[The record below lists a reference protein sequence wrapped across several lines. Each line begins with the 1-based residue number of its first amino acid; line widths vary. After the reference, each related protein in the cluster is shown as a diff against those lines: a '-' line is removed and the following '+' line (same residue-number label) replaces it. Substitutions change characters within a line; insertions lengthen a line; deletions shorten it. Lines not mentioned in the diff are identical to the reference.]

1 MNFISLALSTFISN
15 LFIRFII
22 NILPLR
28 KKRLWHLIVISL
40 YDLSSLLTYVGVFFM
55 PTDIYTL
62 LYGIG
67 GILGVLIAYIS
78 TLMIILDGVKVF
90 KSRRLKEF
98 ERSINQKEGK
108 SVPKNIVG
116 IIFILLSLVLVGY
129 SVFLFTNYD
138 PTLLSTI
145 VGVIILS
152 LILLGLGI
160 FFMISG
166 KALHSNI
173 SAHNLMLIINM
184 PDKVLT
190 YTATINKSLS
200 VDEAL
205 GKIKDMYYL
214 DEFGLLITPDAKY
227 LVKGMKC
234 ESISN
239 EYLDSLKM
247 QLMDDRFDNITVN
260 YKKYSRQKI
269 TVDNNLNI
277 IKIQDIK

>member
-1 MNFISLALSTFISN
+1 MNFISLALSTFISY

-40 YDLSSLLTYVGVFFM
+40 YDLSSLLTYIGVFFM

-138 PTLLSTI
+138 PTLLSNLSSINCIFNESNYSLDIDSHFIPLTKYFAS
-145 VGVIILS
+145 GVIS
-152 LILLGLGI
+152 KPN
-160 FFMISG
+160 SS
-166 KALHSNI
+166 K
-173 SAHNLMLIINM
+173 
-184 PDKVLT
+184 
-190 YTATINKSLS
+190 
-200 VDEAL
+200 
-205 GKIKDMYYL
+205 
-214 DEFGLLITPDAKY
+214 
-227 LVKGMKC
+227 
-234 ESISN
+234 
-239 EYLDSLKM
+239 
-247 QLMDDRFDNITVN
+247 
-260 YKKYSRQKI
+260 
-269 TVDNNLNI
+269 
-277 IKIQDIK
+277 